1 VELKTGLR
9 GWGGQR
15 ESETCIHRGEV
26 LTLVSGGEANGE
38 DPTLVLQIGDPV
50 PGRIPGSG
58 SGGGVGRKT
67 HKCHVIG
74 VSALRELI
82 TVLSPGAKVIRM

>member
-1 VELKTGLR
+1 MELKTGMR

-26 LTLVSGGEANGE
+26 LPLVSGGEANGE

-58 SGGGVGRKT
+58 SGGGVGRKA
-67 HKCHVIG
+67 HNCIIIW
-74 VSALRELI
+74 VSELRKII
-82 TVLSPGAKVIRM
+82 TMLSSGS